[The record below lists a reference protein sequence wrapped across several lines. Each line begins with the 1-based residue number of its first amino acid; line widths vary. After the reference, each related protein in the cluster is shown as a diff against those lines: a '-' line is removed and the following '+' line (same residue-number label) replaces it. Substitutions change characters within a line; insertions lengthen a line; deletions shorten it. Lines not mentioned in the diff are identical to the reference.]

1 MAAAA
6 PFPATPEA
14 LPLPRALAQVAPS
27 LQPMESTAATEEWR
41 ALLGGRLEM
50 VDHFEEN
57 GRRYLIAVRRPPRGL
72 GPHRLS
78 PREREVCER
87 VARGDSNKHVAY
99 DLGLSPSTVAAHLGN
114 AMRKLDIHSRVE
126 LIQRWNATPREEA
139 AKGP

>member
-1 MAAAA
+1 MAAVA
-6 PFPATPEA
+6 PFPVLPES
-14 LPLPRALAQVAPS
+14 LSLPRALAQAAPS
-27 LQPMESTAATEEWR
+27 LHPLESSAAKEEWR
-41 ALLGGRLEM
+41 ALIGGRLEV

-87 VARGDSNKHVAY
+87 VAHGDSNKSVAY

-114 AMRKLDIHSRVE
+114 AMRKLDVHSRVE
-126 LIQRWNATPREEA
+126 LIQRWNATPREEI
-139 AKGP
+139 AKGA